1 MRLSG
6 MKWLMRILWSL
17 GLAVFL
23 AGCSSTKYVPEGRFL
38 LDDVKVYTAD
48 EEAKVG
54 DLTSYLRQRPNAKW
68 FSLFKVPLYVYG
80 WSGRDTTKWLNRM
93 WRRVGDAPVIYDGE
107 LSAQGQREMEKALQN
122 MGYLHG
128 RIVRQEE
135 RKGKKI
141 NDELDFD
148 DSTYYDDDMEGE
160 IGVPDDDLDEAEDEI
175 SKAPEDRIADMN
187 QDDETV

>member
-1 MRLSG
+1 MIRLLSSAC
-6 MKWLMRILWSL
+6 LMLTL
-17 GLAVFL
+17 VA
-23 AGCSSTKYVPEGRFL
+23 CSVTKYVPEGRFL

-107 LSAQGQREMEKALQN
+107 GNPWRILIQGTRGEEELSLELWPGREPLIDLLYADTGVETVDGVEVKTYSL
-122 MGYLHG
+122 
-128 RIVRQEE
+128 
-135 RKGKKI
+135 
-141 NDELDFD
+141 
-148 DSTYYDDDMEGE
+148 YYDKDGTITSIELYYD
-160 IGVPDDDLDEAEDEI
+160 
-175 SKAPEDRIADMN
+175 
-187 QDDETV
+187 